1 MSPTARGKKLFS
13 FVLDLQLML
22 LYLLPDGK
30 REEMWREGWSG
41 TMMLEVA
48 LLMQRCWHSSIRQG
62 SGVPVLLGSS

>member
-1 MSPTARGKKLFS
+1 
-13 FVLDLQLML
+13 ML

-41 TMMLEVA
+41 TKMMEVA

-62 SGVPVLLGSS
+62 NVVPVLLGSS